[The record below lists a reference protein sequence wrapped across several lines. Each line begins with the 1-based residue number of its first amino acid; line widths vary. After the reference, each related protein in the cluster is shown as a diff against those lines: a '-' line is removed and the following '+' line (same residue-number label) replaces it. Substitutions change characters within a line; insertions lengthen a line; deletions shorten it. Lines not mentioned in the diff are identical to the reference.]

1 MNNIDLNSFTLEEKI
16 GQLFVFGFDGLEV
29 NDHAI
34 ELIKE
39 HKVGNVILFAR
50 NVDTAEQLFNL
61 NKNLQRLAYD
71 HIGIPLI
78 ITIDQEGG
86 MVTRIHNGGTF
97 FPGAMTIGA
106 TNDVDNAYK
115 AGLYMGK
122 ELKAFGVNMNLA
134 PVLDVNNNP
143 KNPVIGV
150 RSFSDDS
157 EKVANFGVSFAKGL
171 AKSVIATAK
180 HFPGHGDTHLDSHL
194 ALPKVDYPLE
204 RLNSVELVPFKHAI
218 KEGVQAIMSSHIDFP
233 ALTEDGLPTTL
244 SKKCMTDYVR
254 GTLGYEGLLVT
265 DGMQMKAIQDHYGTV
280 EASLMAIEAG
290 MNLVCICHAKDLQI
304 EATKH
309 VKQAVE
315 SGRLSEAVLNERFSR
330 VLSYKQDMAQ
340 PNMAQDFKQVEA
352 IVSDQKHRDF
362 AYQVV
367 RDAATLVK
375 GKPLN
380 LSDNALFVGVNPQ
393 ATSVADETH
402 GDQTAMDQIKAAL
415 PNLSVQDVPLT
426 PDATTIENVKALAS
440 TKDQIIIQ
448 TYNANIYDAQI
459 ELIEALHTLGKEV
472 YVIAMRNPYD
482 LRYTD
487 VINNYICLYE
497 YTPHAIKVLIEVLKG
512 TCPLKGTLPVDA

>member
-1 MNNIDLNSFTLEEKI
+1 MTNIDLNSFTVEEKI

-34 ELIKE
+34 ELIKD

-50 NVDTAEQLFNL
+50 NVKTAEQLFNL
-61 NKNLQRLAYD
+61 NQNLQRLAYD
-71 HIGIPLI
+71 NIGIPLF

-106 TNDVDNAYK
+106 TNDVENAYK
-115 AGLYMGK
+115 AGLYMGR
-122 ELKAFGVNMNLA
+122 ELKAFGINMDLA

-157 EKVANFGVSFAKGL
+157 QKVADFGISFAKGL
-171 AKSVIATAK
+171 EQSVLATVK

-204 RLNSVELVPFKHAI
+204 RLNRVELVPFKHAI
-218 KEGVQAIMSSHIDFP
+218 NEGVQAIMSSHIDFP

-265 DGMQMKAIQDHYGTV
+265 DGMQMKAIQDNYGTV

-304 EATKH
+304 QATKH
-309 VKQAVE
+309 VKQAIE
-315 SGRLSEAVLNERFSR
+315 SGRLSLETLNERFSR
-330 VLSYKQDMAQ
+330 VLRSKHAMAQ
-340 PNMAQDFKQVEA
+340 PDLEQTFKDIEP
-352 IVSDQKHRDF
+352 IVNNETHRRF
-362 AYQVV
+362 AYDVV
-367 RDAATLVK
+367 RQGATRVK
-375 GKPLN
+375 GKTLE
-380 LSDNALFVGVNPQ
+380 LSDNALFVGVNPK

-402 GDQTAMDQIKAAL
+402 GDQTAMAQIKEAL
-415 PNLSVQDVPLT
+415 PHLTVEDVPLT
-426 PDATTIENVKALAS
+426 PDATTIEMIIKLAK

-459 ELIEALHTLGKEV
+459 SLIEALHDLDKEV

-482 LRYTD
+482 LLYTD
-487 VINNYICLYE
+487 VIQNYICLYE

-512 TCPLKGTLPVDA
+512 TCPLQGTLPVNA